1 MNSLPYRF
9 RQDDSSTNS
18 GLYVKTYSIPIS
30 FWVLNALLIILLIP
44 LTKPSTNALWLALL
58 AQALCSIC
66 YIASPKLDFFG
77 ELRCVGA
84 FHFVYQGFFL
94 ARPLY
99 IIIESEH
106 KTNLSVFGLQV
117 SDELLF
123 ESILYSAMGLM
134 FFQLGILAHDLF
146 IQRQK
151 IGNVREKFS
160 LKRKNFRIS
169 KLGIAVL
176 FGLEFILL
184 VSAYILSLLAG
195 GNSVSIVSFVGLN
208 SAYIYMLPVVASG
221 ISASILILISSSKSN
236 MILKFTFFFMHI
248 LYQLAI
254 QNFSQFR
261 IDYMS
266 GLMIGMLGIFHL
278 HRRRQ
283 VSGTLFFGFLLLSLP
298 LVRVLGRSDIKSLA
312 LPVLSAVAS
321 FVLPILQILVPSN
334 LLEPV
339 STLSDLDSDFQ
350 WQSYQIIF
358 NLAIDVRLKSYWHF
372 FDLHGDFNIF
382 DTFARGIESVQNFHL
397 DKTYIVSWIYIF
409 LHWVPRQIW
418 TNKPPQGMLYN
429 QEFLGG
435 LQFSPGIVG
444 TFFLEGGFFWMLF
457 CMFILGLIISRID
470 SYILKIRVLEHRV
483 YFHAVGII
491 MAAFLARSSLY
502 PPVYYAAYFI
512 VSKKFIDLITRQFI
526 ITCRVS
532 STRGLKR
539 FRSMT

>member
-9 RQDDSSTNS
+9 RREDSSINS
-18 GLYVKTYSIPIS
+18 GLYAKIYSIPIF
-30 FWVLNALLIILLIP
+30 FWGLNALLIVLLLA

-66 YIASPKLDFFG
+66 YIASPKLGFFG

-106 KTNLSVFGLQV
+106 KTNLSVFGSQL

-176 FGLEFILL
+176 FGLEVILL
-184 VSAYILSLLAG
+184 VLVYILSLLAG
-195 GNSVSIVSFVGLN
+195 GDSVRIVRFIGVN
-208 SAYIYMLPVVASG
+208 SAYIYMLPVLASG
-221 ISASILILISSSKSN
+221 ISATSLILISSSKSN

-248 LYQLAI
+248 LYQVGI

-266 GLMIGMLGIFHL
+266 GLMIGMLSIFHL
-278 HRRRQ
+278 YRRRQ
-283 VSGTLFFGFLLLSLP
+283 VSGTLFFGCLLLGLP
-298 LVRVLGRSDIKSLA
+298 LVRTLGGNDIKALA
-312 LPVLSAVAS
+312 LPILSTLAS
-321 FVLPILQILVPSN
+321 FTLPILQTLDPSN
-334 LLEPV
+334 LDGPV
-339 STLSDLDSDFQ
+339 SALSDLDSDFQ
-350 WQSYQIIF
+350 WQSYQIIAS
-358 NLAIDVRLKSYWHF
+358 LATNADLKSYWHF

-382 DTFARGIESVQNFHL
+382 DTFARGIESVQEFHP

-409 LHWVPRQIW
+409 LHWIPRQIW
-418 TNKPPQGMLYN
+418 TGKPAQGLLYN

-444 TFFLEGGFFWMLF
+444 TFFLEGGFLWMLF

-512 VSKKFIDLITRQFI
+512 VSKKFIDLVTRQFI
-526 ITCRVS
+526 ITCRVG

-539 FRSMT
+539 FISMT